1 MSIAKAKAHLA
12 DAQRHMDLDPSS
24 DPMWHQRI
32 QNWLRFASEEIG
44 KLNKEGVRNDHE
56 RLPELLAAIREEL
69 YK

>member
-1 MSIAKAKAHLA
+1 
-12 DAQRHMDLDPSS
+12 
-24 DPMWHQRI
+24 MWHQRI